1 MARSAFKPPGVAPSV
16 RPRQAY
22 AEEFP
27 GRVFLHGIADAFA
40 TRAALSEPTEGIV
53 VEAEPACLVDPDR
66 TCPHFAHDSK
76 RRLQIARE
84 AGPLQ
89 AELPV
94 LGHHDGLLERIALD
108 ENHHRANH
116 TTLNNQRHATNAPNH
131 PRLKQDNP

>member
-66 TCPHFAHDSK
+66 ACPHFEHDSNS
-76 RRLQIARE
+76 RLQIAGE
-84 AGPLQ
+84 AGRLQ
-89 AELPV
+89 AEITDI
-94 LGHHDGLLERIALD
+94 GHHAGFLDRIDLD
-108 ENHHRANH
+108 ENHVRSTH
-116 TTLNNQRHATNAPNH
+116 TSLEAHT
-131 PRLKQDNP
+131 

>member
-66 TCPHFAHDSK
+66 PCPHFAPDSNT
-76 RRLQIARE
+76 RHQIACEAGRLQ
-84 AGPLQ
+84 AGLT
-89 AELPV
+89 V
-94 LGHHDGLLERIALD
+94 IGHHDGSLDRIDLDQNHDRAEHLLLQTTRIP
-108 ENHHRANH
+108 ANG
-116 TTLNNQRHATNAPNH
+116 
-131 PRLKQDNP
+131 